1 MTTTHAVR
9 WNRVPLHVA
18 VIAAALAGAAGV
30 AAGSAI
36 TRHSDR
42 PADPAPAAVDVDVTP
57 AATPIWVQA
66 QQQRDLRRLAEAMP
80 SGWPATEAMLEAA
93 DKPLGDAAQRAR
105 WLEDAERM
113 PTGWPATEI
122 MRRAASDE

>member
-36 TRHSDR
+36 TRDR
-42 PADPAPAAVDVDVTP
+42 DQPADPAPAAVDVASP
-57 AATPIWVQA
+57 ETPIWVHA
-66 QQQRDLRRLAEAMP
+66 QQQRDLRRIAEAMP

-93 DKPLGDAAQRAR
+93 DKPLGDTEQRAR